1 MPLPPVNTISTTE
14 IYVSGDVSI
23 HESAVIAP
31 GAILQAAGDSRIV
44 IGAGACVG
52 MGVILN
58 AYQGSI
64 SVGSGAILG
73 AGVLM
78 IGHGE
83 IGEQACIGS
92 TTTIFNASIE
102 PGTAIPPGSLIGDN
116 SPSKE
121 TKPEEEEHLQPESEP
136 IVTEEPPQPPAPE
149 NLSQEVE
156 PPKKEK
162 EPSAN
167 ENHKVTPADTVVVGQ
182 TYINQLLLTLFP
194 NRQNLNGSN
203 PNQK

>member
-1 MPLPPVNTISTTE
+1 MFMPLPPVNTISTSE

-23 HESAVIAP
+23 HESAVVAP
-31 GAILQAAGDSRIV
+31 GVILQAADDSRIV

-52 MGVILN
+52 LGVILN

-78 IGHGE
+78 VGHGD
-83 IGEQACIGS
+83 IGAGACIGS
-92 TTTIFNASIE
+92 TTTIFNASIQS
-102 PGTAIPPGSLIGDN
+102 GTVIPSGSLVGDFGRVA
-116 SPSKE
+116 
-121 TKPEEEEHLQPESEP
+121 PEENQTQDYKATESMKTSGPQPE
-136 IVTEEPPQPPAPE
+136 PPPPDAPE
-149 NLSQEVE
+149 APVHEERAVI
-156 PPKKEK
+156 
-162 EPSAN
+162 
-167 ENHKVTPADTVVVGQ
+167 PADTVVVGQ

-194 NRQNLNGSN
+194 NRQNSNGSN